1 MDDIKNVLYSLI
13 PLILIIL
20 FSWLFG
26 VLGSKMKKPTEETD
40 VSLKRGS
47 EDQPFDILS
56 AIREAAGQAPEG
68 PVPQGGLKISDR
80 TATPIE
86 RRAWGTDTGPGGS
99 NVTPKP
105 ITPKWWG
112 A

>member
-26 VLGSKMKKPTEETD
+26 VLGSKMKKPTEESD
-40 VSLKRGS
+40 VSLKRGP

-56 AIREAAGQAPEG
+56 AIREAAGQAPA
-68 PVPQGGLKISDR
+68 PQGALKINDR
-80 TATPIE
+80 TATPME
-86 RRAWGTDTGPGGS
+86 SVAWGTGTGPGGP

>member
-1 MDDIKNVLYSLI
+1 MADTKSTLYSLL

-26 VLGSKMKKPTEETD
+26 KLGSKMKKPTEETD
-40 VSLKRGS
+40 ASAKGGP
-47 EDQPFDILS
+47 EDQPLDIFS
-56 AIREAAGQAPEG
+56 VMREAAGRVP
-68 PVPQGGLKISDR
+68 PPQGGATVGDR
-80 TATPIE
+80 I
-86 RRAWGTDTGPGGS
+86 GTSGAGVRLTEMGSGGPR
-99 NVTPKP
+99 VTPTP

>member
-1 MDDIKNVLYSLI
+1 MDDIKSVLYSLI
-13 PLILIIL
+13 PLILIIV

-26 VLGSKMKKPTEETD
+26 LLGSKMKKPTEDTD
-40 VSLKRGS
+40 VPLQKGP

-56 AIREAAGQAPEG
+56 AIREAAGQGPE
-68 PVPQGGLKISDR
+68 PQGGLKMSDR
-80 TATPIE
+80 TGAPIE
-86 RRAWGTDTGPGGS
+86 RGSWGTVTGSGS
-99 NVTPKP
+99 PTVTPKP

>member
-1 MDDIKNVLYSLI
+1 MDDIKNALYSLI

-26 VLGSKMKKPTEETD
+26 LLGSKMKKPTEEAD
-40 VSLKRGS
+40 VPLQKGP
-47 EDQPFDILS
+47 EDRPFDILS
-56 AIREAAGQAPEG
+56 AIREAAGQGPE
-68 PVPQGGLKISDR
+68 PQGGLKMSDR
-80 TATPIE
+80 TGSPIE
-86 RRAWGTDTGPGGS
+86 RGAWGTVTGSGGPT
-99 NVTPKP
+99 VTPKP

>member
-26 VLGSKMKKPTEETD
+26 VLGSKMKKPTEESD
-40 VSLKRGS
+40 VSLKRGP

-56 AIREAAGQAPEG
+56 AIREAAGQGPE
-68 PVPQGGLKISDR
+68 PQGGLKISDR
-80 TATPIE
+80 TATPME
-86 RRAWGTDTGPGGS
+86 SVAWGTGTGPGGPT
-99 NVTPKP
+99 VTPKP

>member
-1 MDDIKNVLYSLI
+1 MDDIKNVLYSVI

-26 VLGSKMKKPTEETD
+26 LLGSKMKKPKEETD
-40 VSLKRGS
+40 ASLKVGS
-47 EDQPFDILS
+47 EDQPIDIFGEM
-56 AIREAAGQAPEG
+56 REEGDQIPAGQG
-68 PVPQGGLKISDR
+68 SLRVTD
-80 TATPIE
+80 
-86 RRAWGTDTGPGGS
+86 RRATIDTGAWRARESPGGPR
-99 NVTPKP
+99 VTPKP

>member
-1 MDDIKNVLYSLI
+1 MGDIKNVLYSLI
-13 PLILIIL
+13 PLILIII

-26 VLGSKMKKPTEETD
+26 LLGSKMKKPTEETE
-40 VSLKRGS
+40 VSLKRGP
-47 EDQPFDILS
+47 EDQPLDILS
-56 AIREAAGQAPEG
+56 AIKEAAGQAPA
-68 PVPQGGLKISDR
+68 PQGALKISDR

-86 RRAWGTDTGPGGS
+86 RRAWGTERGPGGPT
-99 NVTPKP
+99 VTPKP